1 MDDLT
6 PATAG
11 AGRAS
16 TKRAARRG
24 APAYND
30 NTLVVGYYRYSSASQ
45 NEASIEQQ
53 RELVHRWAKAQGLQV
68 VREYADAAKTGTN
81 ADRPEFQLMLRELPS
96 VRPAYVAVWK
106 NDRLGRNRAD
116 LLRVKQAIR
125 MAGARL
131 KYIEGFSPTDDPDSI
146 LVEGMSDAF
155 AEYYS
160 RQLSANIRRGVAYN
174 AQNALANGRKIY
186 GYRIDA
192 EKKYQRDDVTGPI
205 VESIFADY
213 VAGKTSQAIADD
225 LNASGAR
232 TLRGFE
238 FTPKT
243 LQKMLKHRAYIG
255 EYAYAGHVIPGGMPA
270 LVSDQLF
277 EDAQRKLAANRS
289 RGAKTKAQL
298 AAGGSAS
305 PDYWL
310 TGVMYCEMCGGPL
323 EGVSGT
329 SKTGAKHR
337 YYYCLNQRKKTC
349 TLSPLR
355 KDDIESRVMEV
366 IETFLDD
373 SEALASLA
381 VDLAA
386 EYRKSRGRGDELL
399 LSLEAQR
406 QDVEKQLANFVKAIG
421 MGVFNETTAKAM
433 AELEERKRDLE
444 AGIQAERVKVA
455 LLQDESSIGAFFARY
470 AHAKM
475 DDPATRAMLL
485 EYFVDKVF
493 VNPTTLTV
501 ASWFYDHG
509 EPITWEQLQEAKAT
523 QSHVE
528 LVREFDMGP
537 WGGPP

>member
-1 MDDLT
+1 M
-6 PATAG
+6 
-11 AGRAS
+11 
-16 TKRAARRG
+16 ARRS

-30 NTLVVGYYRYSSASQ
+30 NTLVVGYYRYSSSSQ

-53 RELVHRWAKAQGLQV
+53 RELVQRWSRAEGLTV
-68 VREYADAAKTGTN
+68 VREYADAARTGTN
-81 ADRPEFQLMLRELPS
+81 TERPEFQLMLRELP
-96 VRPAYVAVWK
+96 RLKPAYVAVWK
-106 NDRLGRNRAD
+106 NDRLGRDRAD
-116 LLRVKQAIR
+116 LLRVKNAIR

-174 AQNALANGRKIY
+174 AENALANGRKIY

-232 TLRGFE
+232 TLRGFG

-243 LQKMLKHRAYIG
+243 LQKMLKHRAYVG
-255 EYAYAGHVIPGGMPA
+255 EYSYAGHVIPGGMPA

-298 AAGGSAS
+298 AAGGAAS

-310 TGVMYCEMCGGPL
+310 TGVMYCEMCGGTL

-355 KDDIESRVMEV
+355 KDDIESRVTEV

-399 LSLEAQR
+399 LSLEA
-406 QDVEKQLANFVKAIG
+406 
-421 MGVFNETTAKAM
+421 
-433 AELEERKRDLE
+433 
-444 AGIQAERVKVA
+444 
-455 LLQDESSIGAFFARY
+455 
-470 AHAKM
+470 
-475 DDPATRAMLL
+475 
-485 EYFVDKVF
+485 
-493 VNPTTLTV
+493 
-501 ASWFYDHG
+501 
-509 EPITWEQLQEAKAT
+509 
-523 QSHVE
+523 
-528 LVREFDMGP
+528 
-537 WGGPP
+537 